1 MKRIV
6 YQFQVT
12 VPAADETL
20 EPTIYLQDKSILCPD
35 DMLEENL
42 AAAKAEAYNSE
53 ATVEDV
59 PDTRTIM
66 EIKVEKISNSKKEL
80 EYYLQSHPIQWTD
93 GKFYSITREKQ
104 QQLTSKLFAASAAK
118 QTGTEYDLKWN
129 STGDECVEW
138 TLEELFKLAF
148 YIDSRVTALVSY
160 QQALEKQINACQTE
174 EEIEAIV
181 IDYDSVK

>member
-1 MKRIV
+1 MRVTYANLTYDCIKAVRKGDNAALHLTDGGV
-6 YQFQVT
+6 VEFVGVSKSAWAKFQFEGGSWYQ
-12 VPAADETL
+12 P
-20 EPTIYLQDKSILCPD
+20 P
-35 DMLEENL
+35 LEEVKAQRIAQSKTDL
-42 AAAKAEAYNSE
+42 AA
-53 ATVEDV
+53 
-59 PDTRTIM
+59 
-66 EIKVEKISNSKKEL
+66 
-80 EYYLQSHPIQWTD
+80 YLQSHPIQWTD

-118 QTGTEYDLKWN
+118 QAGTEYELKWN

-138 TLEELFKLAF
+138 TLEGLFKLAF

>member
-1 MKRIV
+1 MKIIK
-6 YQFQVT
+6 YQIMTEVNYGTEESPDIQQVFT
-12 VPAADETL
+12 NVSLPYSESNV
-20 EPTIYLQDKSILCPD
+20 EF
-35 DMLEENL
+35 
-42 AAAKAEAYNSE
+42 AKKEAYNQEIEIESLVDSRPLE
-53 ATVEDV
+53 
-59 PDTRTIM
+59 
-66 EIKVEKISNSKKEL
+66 EIKLEKISLSKSNL
-80 EYYLQSHPIQWTD
+80 ESYLQSHPIQWTD

-118 QTGTEYDLKWN
+118 QAGTEYELKWN
-129 STGDECVEW
+129 STGEECVEW